1 MEAFSKIYK
10 YYFRKF
16 AIDYIPKFLKA
27 SNFSS
32 NAGNCCD
39 EQVGVKAPG
48 NENIK
53 TLFSENKSL
62 EEIDIHALS
71 PSR

>member
-1 MEAFSKIYK
+1 MTYESLTEIQNTSS
-10 YYFRKF
+10 
-16 AIDYIPKFLKA
+16 IPKFLKA

-48 NENIK
+48 NENIN
-53 TLFSENKSL
+53 TLFY
-62 EEIDIHALS
+62 
-71 PSR
+71 

>member
-1 MEAFSKIYK
+1 MTYESLTEIQNTSS
-10 YYFRKF
+10 
-16 AIDYIPKFLKA
+16 IPKFLKA

-39 EQVGVKAPG
+39 DQVGVKAPG

-53 TLFSENKSL
+53 TLFAENKSL

>member
-1 MEAFSKIYK
+1 MTYESLTEIQNTSS
-10 YYFRKF
+10 
-16 AIDYIPKFLKA
+16 IPKFLKA

-62 EEIDIHALS
+62 FFYNVSI
-71 PSR
+71 